1 MANHEELLPENGKR
15 EERFSVS
22 LLGFKCSVTNPGKK
36 TVLLLIAILLF
47 FIVFLIIISFNGT
60 IL

>member
-1 MANHEELLPENGKR
+1 MGNHDELLPDNGKR
-15 EERFSVS
+15 EERFYVS

-47 FIVFLIIISFNGT
+47 FIVFLIIISFNGS